1 MLIGNTRIGGTG
13 SLVVKNTYDA
23 DALAYLNAV
32 EAADGQALE
41 SSVKS
46 AINTFV
52 VGCKADGIWT
62 AIKASCILAGAR
74 TYLGALVPLA
84 GTAPTN
90 NGFGSG
96 DYSRKLGLLGDGASK
111 FIDTNRSNSADG
123 INSKHFCVYL
133 SVSNDHTTTRYFG
146 GTRNATGN
154 TFLGN
159 TAGANL
165 FRLGASLSVISSS
178 AIFGLFGASRPSD
191 ILVNYIFNS
200 SVASISNTTTGLLS
214 DNIDIF
220 RRGTDA
226 VYYNSRIS
234 FYSIG
239 TNIDLAL
246 LDTRITTL
254 MTTLNALL

>member
-23 DALAYLNAV
+23 DALAYLTAV

-52 VGCKADGIWT
+52 VGCKADGTWT
-62 AIKASCILAGAR
+62 AIKASCIMAGAR
-74 TYLGALVPLA
+74 TLSGALVPLA

-90 NGFGSG
+90 NGFISG
-96 DYSRKLGLLGDGASK
+96 DYNRKTGLLGDGASK

-123 INSKHFCVYL
+123 INSKHFSVYL
-133 SVSNDHTTTRYFG
+133 SVSNDHTATRYFG

-159 TAGANL
+159 TVSANL
-165 FRLGASLSVISSS
+165 FRLGASLNVTSSS
-178 AIFGLFGASRPSD
+178 PIFGLFGASRPSD
-191 ILVNYIFNS
+191 ILVNYISNS
-200 SVASISNTTTGLLS
+200 SVASIANTATSLIS
-214 DNIDIF
+214 DDIDIF

-226 VYYNSRIS
+226 IYYGSRIS

-239 TNIDLAL
+239 TDLNLAR

-254 MTTLNALL
+254 MTTFNTLL